1 MKPTSLQAFF
11 DKFRSDFAAAHADHP
26 AIAIDGKEMRRS
38 FDKAAAQSNLNVVTA
53 FAHGARLSPGMT
65 QSAKGGGE
73 IVALREL
80 IEMLD
85 IRGITITADALHCQR
100 ETCDLI
106 VQEGGDYC
114 MQLKG
119 NQGDIQADVR
129 AFVADQHIEYID
141 EYTSV
146 DGNHGRVEERSYRVY
161 DVPDFVE
168 SPLQLSGLNWSV
180 PDFSTLSR
188 RQKSLAVSIPYR
200 GSEGPL
206 HLLIDST
213 GIKVEGE
220 GEWNARK
227 HGGAKRRIW
236 RKVHLGIDEKT
247 LEIRAVEFAS
257 SDIGDAPMLPELLG
271 QSPPDQEIG
280 NVTADGAYDTRK
292 CHDAIADR
300 GAHAVIPPRKNAKFW
315 KPESAGVIARNE
327 ALRAS
332 KRLGRKI
339 WRKWSGYHRRSRA
352 ETKMHCM
359 KLLGQRLM
367 AREPD
372 RQVAELQIR
381 VAVMNGFT
389 VLGIPVTE
397 AVG

>member
-1 MKPTSLQAFF
+1 MSRPTPPTYKIKNWRAYNEALKRRGSLTIWFDPEMTWEARPTGKRGRQPTYSDAAIQTCLTMKVL
-11 DKFRSDFAAAHADHP
+11 
-26 AIAIDGKEMRRS
+26 
-38 FDKAAAQSNLNVVTA
+38 L
-53 FAHGARLSPGMT
+53 GM
-65 QSAKGGGE
+65 
-73 IVALREL
+73 ALRQTT
-80 IEMLD
+80 
-85 IRGITITADALHCQR
+85 G
-100 ETCDLI
+100 
-106 VQEGGDYC
+106 
-114 MQLKG
+114 
-119 NQGDIQADVR
+119 
-129 AFVADQHIEYID
+129 
-141 EYTSV
+141 
-146 DGNHGRVEERSYRVY
+146 
-161 DVPDFVE
+161 FVE
-168 SPLQLSGLNWSV
+168 SLLQLSGLDWSV

-188 RQKSLAVSIPYR
+188 RQKTLAVNIPYR

-247 LEIRAVEFAS
+247 LEIRAVEFTS

-271 QSPPDQEIG
+271 QIPPDQEIG

-300 GAHAVIPPRKNAKFW
+300 GAYAVIPPRKNAKFW
-315 KPESAGVIARNE
+315 KPESAGAIARNE

-389 VLGIPVTE
+389 ALGIPVTE
-397 AVG
+397 VVG